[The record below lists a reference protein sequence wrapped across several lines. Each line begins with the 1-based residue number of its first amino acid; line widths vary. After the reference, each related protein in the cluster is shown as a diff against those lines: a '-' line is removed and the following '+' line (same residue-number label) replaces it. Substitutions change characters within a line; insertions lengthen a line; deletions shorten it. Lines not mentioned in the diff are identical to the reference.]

1 MEEKTKE
8 IIFLDD
14 HKANFFDRIKWR
26 VEDLRFYPRKFVTG
40 VKNLIKWFPIIWKD
54 RDWDDHFIFEVL
66 KFKLKNQS
74 KYIGE
79 KDRHTSA
86 KRDAEIMMTVVKLIE
101 RVQEETYAMEYM
113 DYHKTRNYFV
123 ETDKTHGT
131 EKTYEWK
138 HEELSENFD
147 EYFKK
152 YPRQFEKAY
161 TGKLSRFRR
170 YDDESENKQIYA
182 MEISHENQERCKRL
196 LFKILNDNI
205 LKWWD

>member
-26 VEDLRFYPRKFVTG
+26 IEDLRFYPSSFITG

-66 KFKLKNQS
+66 KFKLKKQS

-79 KDRHTSA
+79 KDRHTTA
-86 KRDAEIMMTVVKLIE
+86 KRDAEIMMTVVRLIE
-101 RVQEETYAMEYM
+101 RIQEETYSLEYM
-113 DYHKTRNYFV
+113 DYHKTKNYFV
-123 ETDKTHGT
+123 ETDEAFGS

-147 EYFKK
+147 AYFKK

-161 TGKLSRFRR
+161 TGKLNRFRR
-170 YDDESENKQIYA
+170 YDNESENKQIYA
-182 MEISHENQERCKRL
+182 MEIAHENQERCKQL